1 MGAHAKLS
9 PSSSHRW
16 MRCPGSVKLCEGY
29 PDTGSPA
36 AREGTFAHAVAEKC
50 LLDGTDAKRHL
61 GGVSKGGEFAVD
73 ATMVDSVQ
81 LYLDAVRATMLAE
94 GAKAE
99 DLQVEAK
106 VKCAGVLAEVVK
118 GTADVALWTDRGR
131 RLHVFDFKYGAGVMV
146 PADGNSQLDIYGVG
160 TLVTFG
166 EERARF
172 GLKNVEIVTHI
183 VQPRC
188 AAAAP
193 WRSAPA
199 RPAQELMRWADE
211 ELLPAAR
218 AALSDDAELVPG
230 ETQCRFCPA
239 KVDCPALRTAAL
251 AMAQDVFSD
260 ETPDASR
267 LSPAELARIVDAAPV
282 VRSYLKAVEERA
294 FELAKSGVD
303 VPGYKLVETI
313 GNRQWIDEK
322 AARDL
327 MLKHKVDPYETPKVR
342 SPAQAEKA
350 LGRKLA
356 PLVAALVTKPA
367 TGQKLAPDAD
377 KRAAVSSAD
386 VFDTLTD

>member
-1 MGAHAKLS
+1 
-9 PSSSHRW
+9 
-16 MRCPGSVKLCEGY
+16 MRCPGSVKLAEGY

-36 AREGTFAHAVAEKC
+36 AREGTFAHAIAEKC
-50 LLDGTDAKRHL
+50 LLDGTDAKRYL
-61 GGVSKGGEFAVD
+61 GGVSKGGEFVVDQIMVD
-73 ATMVDSVQ
+73 AVQ

-94 GAKAE
+94 GAKVE

-106 VKCAGVLAEVVK
+106 VKCAGALAEIVK

-146 PADGNSQLDIYGVG
+146 PADGNSQLDSYAVG

-172 GLKNVEIVTHI
+172 GLKNVEVVTHI

-230 ETQCRFCPA
+230 ETQCQFCPP
-239 KVDCPALRTAAL
+239 KVDCPALRAEAL
-251 AMAQDVFSD
+251 AIARDVFSD
-260 ETPDASR
+260 ETDAPDPSR
-267 LSPAELARIVDAAPV
+267 LSAADLARLMEVAPH
-282 VRSYLKAVEERA
+282 VRNYLSAVEERA

-303 VPGYKLVETI
+303 VPGYKLVDKV

-322 AARDL
+322 KAVA
-327 MLKHKVDPYETPKVR
+327 MLRGSNVDPYETPKVI
-342 SPAQAEKA
+342 SPAKADKA
-350 LGRKLA
+350 LGRKRA

-367 TGQKLAPDAD
+367 TGQKLVPDAD
-377 KRAAVSSAD
+377 KREAVSSAD